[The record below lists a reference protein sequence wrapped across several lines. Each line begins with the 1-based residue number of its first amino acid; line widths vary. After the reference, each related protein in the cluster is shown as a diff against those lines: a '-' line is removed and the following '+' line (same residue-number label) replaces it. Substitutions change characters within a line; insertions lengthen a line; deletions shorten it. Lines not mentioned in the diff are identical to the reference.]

1 MVCGILLS
9 ASKTLNI
16 GVTLECYLCCMS
28 IKEFHT
34 YPDNEILRLMQNN
47 DETALK
53 ILFHRYYKMLC
64 EFVRIYT
71 RDETVCEEI
80 IADLFVRLW
89 KNRSKLEVE
98 HLKSY
103 LFISARNLALNFV
116 RKPDSPVFY
125 IDRLEDFESFFYD
138 EGNPHRIMSDREACE
153 SVFSFIDL
161 LPERQKEVLLMSRID
176 NLGKERIAEILSISV
191 RTVETTLYAAV
202 SQLRT
207 IMNRYNRAT

>member
-1 MVCGILLS
+1 MP
-9 ASKTLNI
+9 
-16 GVTLECYLCCMS
+16 
-28 IKEFHT
+28 IKGFRT
-34 YPDNEILRLMQNN
+34 YPDNEILKLMQNN
-47 DETALK
+47 DEAALE
-53 ILFHRYYKMLC
+53 ILFQRYYKMLC

-71 RDETVCEEI
+71 RDDAVCEEI
-80 IADLFVRLW
+80 IADLFVKLW

-103 LFISARNLALNFV
+103 LFISARNQALNFV

-125 IDRLEDFESFFYD
+125 MDRLEDFENFFYD
-138 EGNPHRIMSDREACE
+138 EGNPHRIMSDREACD
-153 SVFSFIDL
+153 SIFSFIDL

-207 IMNRYNRAT
+207 IMNRHNRAT